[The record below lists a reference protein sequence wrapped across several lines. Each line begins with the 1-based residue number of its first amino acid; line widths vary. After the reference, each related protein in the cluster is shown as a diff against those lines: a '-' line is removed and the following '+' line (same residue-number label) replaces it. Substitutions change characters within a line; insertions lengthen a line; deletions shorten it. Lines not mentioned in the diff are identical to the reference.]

1 MTTLPMQEAVKDF
14 LGQKRIAVVGV
25 SRGGDLPANAI
36 YKKLREQ
43 GYTVFAV
50 NPNATTVEGD
60 PSYPNLAA
68 IPDGV
73 DAVMAAA
80 TPAVTEQVMRDCAE
94 LGIKRVWIH
103 QSLDGGSFSQAAFDY
118 GQAQGLQI
126 IPGACPMMYCE
137 PVDFG
142 HRCMRWFLGV
152 TGKLPQ

>member
-1 MTTLPMQEAVKDF
+1 MATLPMQEAVKDF
-14 LGQKRIAVVGV
+14 LAQKRIAVVGV
-25 SRGGDLPANAI
+25 SRSGDLPANLI
-36 YKKLREQ
+36 YKKLRSQ

-50 NPNATTVEGD
+50 NPNASEVEGD

-73 DAVMAAA
+73 DAVMAAS
-80 TPAVTEQVMRDCAE
+80 TPAVTEQVMHDCVE

-103 QSLDGGSFSQAAFDY
+103 RSIDDGSFSEAALAY
-118 GQAQGLQI
+118 GQSHGLQV

-142 HRCMRWFLGV
+142 HRCMRWFLGLA
-152 TGKLPQ
+152 GRLPT